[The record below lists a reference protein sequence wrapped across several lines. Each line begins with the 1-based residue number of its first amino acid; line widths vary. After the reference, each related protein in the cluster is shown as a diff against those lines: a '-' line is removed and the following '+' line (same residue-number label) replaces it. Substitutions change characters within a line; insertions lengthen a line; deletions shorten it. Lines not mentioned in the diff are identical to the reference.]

1 MVIIHNI
8 DDNFVSFEIPSI
20 CFIPMASTVLSK
32 IKEDLYVDWEFILE
46 ELHETV
52 DGGIERKRIDVMVM
66 IDSNRDKMVVVS
78 VGEFDL
84 VAVIPS

>member
-8 DDNFVSFEIPSI
+8 DDDFVSFELPST
-20 CFIPMASTVLSK
+20 CYIPMASVVLSK
-32 IKEDLYVDWEFILE
+32 LKEDLYVDWEFILE

-52 DGGIERKRIDVMVM
+52 EGGIDRKRIDVMVM
-66 IDSNRDKMVVVS
+66 ADSNKDKMIVVS

>member
-8 DDNFVSFEIPSI
+8 DDNFVSFELHST
-20 CFIPMASTVLSK
+20 CHIPMASRILSK
-32 IKEDLYVDWEFILE
+32 LKEDLYVDWEFILE

-52 DGGIERKRIDVMVM
+52 EGGIDRKRIDVMVM
-66 IDSNRDKMVVVS
+66 ADSNKDKMIVVS

>member
-8 DDNFVSFEIPSI
+8 DDNFVSFELHST
-20 CFIPMASTVLSK
+20 CHIPMASKILSK
-32 IKEDLYVDWEFILE
+32 LKEDLYVDWEFILE

-52 DGGIERKRIDVMVM
+52 EGGIDRKRIDVMVM

>member
-20 CFIPMASTVLSK
+20 CSIPMVSTVLSK
-32 IKEDLYVDWEFILE
+32 IKEDLYIDWEFILE